1 VGPSCHSALASC
13 GKMSTNP
20 NVSSSDAQPI
30 LYSYWRSSCSW
41 RVRIAMNLKEIPYD
55 IKPIS
60 LIKSGGEQHCNE
72 YREVNPMEQVPAL
85 QIGELLLKAH
95 FKRKTSLTPPMH
107 PSPDGHTLIESVAIM
122 HYLEETRP
130 QRPLLPQDVHKRAKV
145 REIVEIICSGIQPLQ
160 NLIVLIHVGE
170 EKKKEWAQHW
180 ITRGFRA
187 VEKALSTSAGK
198 YCVGDEISM
207 ADCCLVPQVFN
218 ARR

>member
-1 VGPSCHSALASC
+1 MLPPPTYSQYSTRIGAARAPGACALRWTWRRYPTTSSRSAWSNPVASSTA
-13 GKMSTNP
+13 MSTARWIQWSRCPPYRLVSIYQRNP
-20 NVSSSDAQPI
+20 SQLP
-30 LYSYWRSSCSW
+30 
-41 RVRIAMNLKEIPYD
+41 
-55 IKPIS
+55 
-60 LIKSGGEQHCNE
+60 
-72 YREVNPMEQVPAL
+72 
-85 QIGELLLKAH
+85 LL
-95 FKRKTSLTPPMH
+95 TTYPP
-107 PSPDGHTLIESVAIM
+107 SDGHTLIESVAIM

>member
-1 VGPSCHSALASC
+1 
-13 GKMSTNP
+13 
-20 NVSSSDAQPI
+20 
-30 LYSYWRSSCSW
+30 
-41 RVRIAMNLKEIPYD
+41 
-55 IKPIS
+55 
-60 LIKSGGEQHCNE
+60 
-72 YREVNPMEQVPAL
+72 
-85 QIGELLLKAH
+85 
-95 FKRKTSLTPPMH
+95 
-107 PSPDGHTLIESVAIM
+107 M

-145 REIVEIICSGIQPLQ
+145 REIIEIICSGIQPLQ

-218 ARR
+218 ARRWVKGNSMLGNSIHIYFPMTSFRFHVDLRPYPIILRIDRELESNPAFRAAHPSNQPDCPPELPNK